1 VSGRWRARRLL
12 ISLQVTVSALLVSL
26 ATLFLVE
33 IRAAGRVELGID
45 VDRLAVMDVDF
56 RSQQYD
62 EPRTRR
68 VVDAVLQQIA
78 AHPDVAAAAVSSG
91 LPSDLLM
98 DPGGRIGVEGALA
111 TPVSFLAAT
120 PAIFDTLGVRI
131 VRGRAFDRRD
141 VAGTQAV
148 AVVTEAAALQVF
160 GSIEV
165 VGRAIGFQRARWA
178 GEPAHP
184 VRTITIVGVA
194 GSPESGRPGSP
205 DSRAVYVPLA
215 QHYEGNLAFTART
228 AGDPGRLLGALR
240 DALRRVDPELAPTRV
255 APATALGSLSAL
267 FPRITASI
275 SSALGALAL
284 AIALAGLYGVL
295 AHLVAGRT
303 REIGI
308 RLALGA
314 PRGQVVRRVVTQ
326 AGLLACAGLMVGLGL
341 AAATGRYIQGLL
353 FGIQPID
360 GLTYI
365 AVAAGLLV
373 TALVASWLPARR
385 AARVDPVVALRAD

>member
-1 VSGRWRARRLL
+1 
-12 ISLQVTVSALLVSL
+12 
-26 ATLFLVE
+26 
-33 IRAAGRVELGID
+33 
-45 VDRLAVMDVDF
+45 
-56 RSQQYD
+56 
-62 EPRTRR
+62 
-68 VVDAVLQQIA
+68 
-78 AHPDVAAAAVSSG
+78 
-91 LPSDLLM
+91 
-98 DPGGRIGVEGALA
+98 
-111 TPVSFLAAT
+111 
-120 PAIFDTLGVRI
+120 
-131 VRGRAFDRRD
+131 
-141 VAGTQAV
+141 
-148 AVVTEAAALQVF
+148 VF

-314 PRGQVVRRVVTQ
+314 PAGRIRRQVLLQ
-326 AGLLACAGLMVGLGL
+326 GLSPVLLGLIGGLGL
-341 AAATGRYIQGLL
+341 LGAALPVLPSLFARLVPTGHL
-353 FGIQPID
+353 
-360 GLTYI
+360 
-365 AVAAGLLV
+365 AVLAAVPVVFIGAGL
-373 TALVASWLPARR
+373 AACYLPALR
-385 AARVDPVVALRAD
+385 ASRVDPNVALRNL